1 MAEIN
6 GTGGLCMTCNN
17 QPTCYYHASRGPAL
31 FCDLFDNY
39 VPSAVRTF
47 HEVPSS
53 LDDSPAPPQPVEG
66 TFVGLCM
73 NCDHRLKCMHPKPAS
88 GVWHCEDYE

>member
-17 QPTCYYHASRGPAL
+17 QPTCYYHARRGPAL
-31 FCDLFDNY
+31 FCELFDNY
-39 VPSAVRTF
+39 VPPAVRTF
-47 HEVPSS
+47 HEEPSLLEKQS
-53 LDDSPAPPQPVEG
+53 GPPQPVEEKL
-66 TFVGLCM
+66 VGLCM
-73 NCDHRLKCMHPKPAS
+73 NCDHRKSCMHDKPAS